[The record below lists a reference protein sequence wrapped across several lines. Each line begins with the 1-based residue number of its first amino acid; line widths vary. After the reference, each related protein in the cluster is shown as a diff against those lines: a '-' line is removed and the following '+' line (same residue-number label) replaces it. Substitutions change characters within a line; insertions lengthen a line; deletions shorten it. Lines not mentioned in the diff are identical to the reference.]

1 MLCLN
6 LSPGEYLTIGENVV
20 VQMDRISGDSCK
32 LMIQA
37 PREILVVR
45 GEVLEKTGGQRP
57 GCIVDSPRWHRKQ
70 PAWNRSKDQA
80 LTAMRLLLS
89 QMDRRDSNVQTLRR
103 QLNHMFPP
111 EPAANEVHQSTN
123 G

>member
-20 VQMDRISGDSCK
+20 VQMDRISGESCK

-37 PREILVVR
+37 PREISILR
-45 GEVLEKTGGQRP
+45 GEVLEPDGRQGQQRA
-57 GCIVDSPRWHRKQ
+57 D
-70 PAWNRSKDQA
+70 
-80 LTAMRLLLS
+80 
-89 QMDRRDSNVQTLRR
+89 
-103 QLNHMFPP
+103 
-111 EPAANEVHQSTN
+111 PAAAAESHVSPA